1 MLSEAE
7 VRQFARDWIAA
18 WNAHDLEAV
27 ISHYAAEVTLNSPVA
42 VEILQDES
50 GTVVGRE
57 VLRAYFQRGLEA
69 YPYLRFELLDVLRG
83 LRSVVLYYVNHK
95 GTKTAEYMEFDASG
109 KVVKVVANYSG

>member
-1 MLSEAE
+1 MLKEAE

-27 ISHYAAEVTLNSPVA
+27 MSHYAPDVTLNSPVA
-42 VEILQDES
+42 VEVLKDES
-50 GTVVGRE
+50 GTVMGRE
-57 VLRAYFQRGLEA
+57 ALRSYFQRGLA
-69 YPYLRFELLDVLRG
+69 AHTQLRFELLDLLWG
-83 LRSVVLYYVNHK
+83 LRSVVLYYRNHR